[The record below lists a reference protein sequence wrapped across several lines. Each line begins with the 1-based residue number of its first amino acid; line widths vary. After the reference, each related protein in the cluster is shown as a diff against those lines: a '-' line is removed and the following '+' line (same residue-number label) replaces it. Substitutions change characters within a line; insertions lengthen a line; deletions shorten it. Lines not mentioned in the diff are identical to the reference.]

1 MFTNQYEE
9 HLAHS
14 APCNSKWDGFD
25 RGTVWADE
33 EFYSE
38 TVIGRM
44 TNAAGQRVVIAE
56 EIARDDTFYRVE
68 VDGEC
73 VFFEQCP
80 RYRAVNVARSWMNG
94 RATA

>member
-44 TNAAGQRVVIAE
+44 TNSAGQRVVITE
-56 EIARDDTFYRVE
+56 EIAHDDTFYRVE
-68 VDGEC
+68 VDGKC
-73 VFFEQCP
+73 VYSDQCP
-80 RYRAVNVARSWMNG
+80 RHFAVSVARSYM
-94 RATA
+94 AVPASA